1 MPLLWLR
8 LLNGGTGKGGIRQ
21 EEGSRLI
28 RLEAEHGSSASPPE
42 RVQLAQFQW
51 TLRIEFVHIGN
62 KKVPVKVTLGFIEY
76 NRTCAFNSNHL

>member
-28 RLEAEHGSSASPPE
+28 RLEAEHDGSV
-42 RVQLAQFQW
+42 RHH
-51 TLRIEFVHIGN
+51 LRRRSTVGVVSMENEDRRGIWALW
-62 KKVPVKVTLGFIEY
+62 K
-76 NRTCAFNSNHL
+76 

>member
-1 MPLLWLR
+1 MLHFSSLPVGCHKMPLLWLR

-51 TLRIEFVHIGN
+51 TLRIEFLHIGN
-62 KKVPVKVTLGFIEY
+62 KKVPV
-76 NRTCAFNSNHL
+76 